1 MRNSPLSG
9 KKIAAG
15 LLLALCL
22 VTACGE
28 KHAYV
33 DTARGPFLCRKKS
46 VYKWD
51 ISPHTGGR
59 NRWFSD
65 GYDVFVNQKKFAP
78 PDYPTF
84 VEDLASCSLSPN
96 PAVQTMIF
104 YNVDY
109 DRGGIYLLRYLNN
122 QAVLTRAS
130 QESSRSEGTWT
141 NDGRWLLFRDFFVNV
156 ETGERKAI
164 PRLPDDPDSYY
175 TLIAIA
181 PDRRT
186 VVLFDNYDI
195 PTHRYT
201 LLFCDTETGAV
212 QPFLFDLNRYPWL
225 QDKSHSIDGVDNANH
240 LWISA
245 QFQWRKD
252 ATGKDVVVYPQAEPP
267 VKTQ

>member
-1 MRNSPLSG
+1 MRIPCFSG
-9 KKIAAG
+9 KKIVAG
-15 LLLALCL
+15 LLLALFL
-22 VTACGE
+22 LTACGE

-51 ISPHTGGR
+51 ISPHTGGQ

-65 GYDVFVNQKKFAP
+65 GYDVFVDQKKFAP
-78 PDYPTF
+78 SDYPTF
-84 VEDLASCSLSPN
+84 VDDLASCSLSPN
-96 PAVQTMIF
+96 PAVPTMIF
-104 YNVDY
+104 LGVNY
-109 DRGGIYLLRYLNN
+109 DRGGIYLLRAVSN
-122 QAVLTRAS
+122 QAVLTHVAPYNS
-130 QESSRSEGTWT
+130 NDEGAWT
-141 NDGRWLLFRDFFVNV
+141 NDGRWLLFREFFVNV
-156 ETGERKAI
+156 ETGERQAI
-164 PRLPDDPDSYY
+164 SRLPDAPDSYY

-212 QPFLFDLNRYPWL
+212 QPLLFDVNRYPWL
-225 QDKSHSIDGVDNANH
+225 QDKDHPIAGVDHSNH

-252 ATGKDVVVYPQAEPP
+252 ATGKDVVVYPQADP
-267 VKTQ
+267 VVKSR